1 MRMAINTP
9 EDCTINEQFIKLVH
23 DTPILWNLHLPLY
36 RNREIKE
43 QKWAEVGA
51 VFNLS
56 GTEAYKKF
64 VALREKYKREQK
76 LRESKTIS
84 QTECWRLYDKL
95 KFLDTV
101 SFSRDRRW
109 SKPKYVNRRQHGFT
123 PTTPHT
129 RHELSPLLIKNEFPD
144 LQMVSVPTS
153 PSYQMSGD
161 PSENGSSEA
170 YQDNSDYYNDST
182 MQEAQPE
189 DPDGSEYGEKIETM
203 PDVHPVAST
212 SSSSVQH
219 QQQQFLNRLECKTN
233 AIFEEHDKRKS
244 SWVRCETLGHR
255 VAQTMHALEEH
266 DPDLALKF
274 DIMLSEAI
282 TSIKKDQ
289 LQRLM
294 VRQQQQ
300 RDDEEERTRAETM
313 RIQHKHMQV
322 QQQNTN
328 SSDP

>member
-1 MRMAINTP
+1 MP
-9 EDCTINEQFIKLVH
+9 Q
-23 DTPILWNLHLPLY
+23 Y

-43 QKWAEVGA
+43 RKWGEIGA

-56 GTEAYKKF
+56 GTDAYKKF

-76 LRESKTIS
+76 LRDSKTITE
-84 QTECWRLYDKL
+84 TECWRLYDKM

-109 SKPKYVNRRQHGFT
+109 SKPKYMNKRQHQF
-123 PTTPHT
+123 PHSSAFM
-129 RHELSPLLIKNEFPD
+129 RQDLSPLLIKNEFPE

-161 PSENGSSEA
+161 PSENGSCEA

-182 MQEAQPE
+182 MQEAQQE
-189 DPDGSEYGEKIETM
+189 DPDGSEFGVKMEQM
-203 PDVHPVAST
+203 PDIHPVAST

-219 QQQQFLNRLECKTN
+219 HQQQFLERLESKTN
-233 AIFEEHDKRKS
+233 AILADHNKRQG
-244 SWVRCETLGHR
+244 SWERCETLGHR
-255 VAQTMHALEEH
+255 VAQTMHTLEEH

-289 LQRLM
+289 LERLM
-294 VRQQQQ
+294 TRQQQT
-300 RDDEEERTRAETM
+300 RDDDEQEKQAQTIRLEHHYMPEGCGN
-313 RIQHKHMQV
+313 K
-322 QQQNTN
+322 
-328 SSDP
+328 